1 MRYFIVFYHGQYS
14 SNDANPSVFIW
25 QDHPV
30 ESEDFP
36 NKLEAIRQIKEN
48 FGLKWVHITGIKEVS
63 KEEFLKYYR

>member
-1 MRYFIVFYHGQYS
+1 M
-14 SNDANPSVFIW
+14 W
-25 QDHPV
+25 QDHAV

-63 KEEFLKYYR
+63 KEEFDKYYR